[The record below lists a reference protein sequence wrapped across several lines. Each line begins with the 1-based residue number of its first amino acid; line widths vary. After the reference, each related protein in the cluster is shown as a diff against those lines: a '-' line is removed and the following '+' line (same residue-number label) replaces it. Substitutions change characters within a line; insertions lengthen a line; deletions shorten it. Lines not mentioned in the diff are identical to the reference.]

1 MMQYPIQEQ
10 SNTVPQAQAVV
21 EARNVSRTFRSGDTV
36 IQVLRDINLTI
47 QSGEF
52 VTLQGRSGSGKSTL
66 FNILVGLDNPTQ
78 GEVAILGQSLQPLN
92 EAKRATLRREKV
104 GLLFQNAHLVPVL
117 TARENVEIALR
128 MLLVPARERSTL
140 SQEVLERVG
149 LKDKMEHRGMELSGG
164 EQQRVALARALV
176 HRPRFLIADE
186 PTGNLDSMTARNII
200 LLLRDIVTQTGVGLL
215 VATHD
220 RNVVSAAHRTVNIH
234 DGALA

>member
-1 MMQYPIQEQ
+1 MQYPIQEQ